1 MKFAKLFDLENDIQV
16 LIVKDYDN
24 DKEKDIV
31 TVSSDFDGA
40 MVSLIFSFNDEE
52 TQLKHFDSFN
62 TEEAKEFR
70 LTIKKSLSK
79 SML

>member
-24 DKEKDIV
+24 DKEKNII

-40 MVSLIFSFNDEE
+40 MVSLIISFNDEE
-52 TQLKHFDSFN
+52 TQLKHFDLFN
-62 TEEAKEFR
+62 TEKAKGFR
-70 LTIKKSLSK
+70 ETMEKDFSK